1 MDWGLVVVVSFN
13 MAIDASVTNA
23 CNAVRIGLR
32 KWGLLLLCS
41 FLFGLFQAAMPAIGY
56 GLGYAFRYVLEVAI
70 PYIAFSLLVLLAIKC
85 FVDFI
90 RGLREKEAEKTEE
103 SSLKVREIL
112 VQAVA
117 TSIDALCIGFT
128 FLSYSV
134 ADAMVSFAMIGV
146 VTMGLSFV
154 CALLGSFLSK
164 PLKRYSGLISAIV
177 FLGIGLKILLEA
189 LI

>member
-32 KWGLLLLCS
+32 KWGMLLLAS

-56 GLGYAFRYVLEVAI
+56 GLGYAFRDALEVAI
-70 PYIAFSLLVLLAIKC
+70 PYIAFSLLTLLAIKC
-85 FVDFI
+85 FIDFI
-90 RGLREKEAEKTEE
+90 KGLRAKEAEKEE
-103 SSLKVREIL
+103 SGLKVREIF

-134 ADAMVSFAMIGV
+134 ADAMVAFAMIGV
-146 VTMGLSFV
+146 VTVGLSFL

-189 LI
+189 LL